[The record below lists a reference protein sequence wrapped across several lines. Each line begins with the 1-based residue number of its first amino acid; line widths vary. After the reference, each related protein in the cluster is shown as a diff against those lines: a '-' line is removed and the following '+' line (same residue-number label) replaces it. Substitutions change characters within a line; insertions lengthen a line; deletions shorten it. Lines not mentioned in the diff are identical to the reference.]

1 MRAASRLSRYA
12 RSLSASTPGVY
23 PGSAGTGTGSP
34 LAAYWL
40 AVRRPALARQAAQQT
55 AEQTAQQTAEPVAKQ
70 TAEPVA
76 KRADA
81 TADPLDDVPVR

>member
-1 MRAASRLSRYA
+1 M
-12 RSLSASTPGVY
+12 
-23 PGSAGTGTGSP
+23 
-34 LAAYWL
+34 
-40 AVRRPALARQAAQQT
+40 RRPALARQAAQQT